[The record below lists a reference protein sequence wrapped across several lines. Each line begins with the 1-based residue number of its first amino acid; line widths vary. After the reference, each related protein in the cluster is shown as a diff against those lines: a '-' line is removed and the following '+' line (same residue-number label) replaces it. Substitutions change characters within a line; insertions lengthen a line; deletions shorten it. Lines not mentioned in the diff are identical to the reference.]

1 LVRDEWGVTNGIIAD
16 PCAFTSVCGIGVWA
30 YGAWRMWTRSGRMT
44 WHMTT
49 LDTDVPK
56 RGEVPGLE
64 LIDEDVGSSKGVGCN

>member
-1 LVRDEWGVTNGIIAD
+1 
-16 PCAFTSVCGIGVWA
+16 
-30 YGAWRMWTRSGRMT
+30 MT